1 MRIGIPTEIKTL
13 EARVGLVPEACAE
26 LIALGHRVGVQA
38 GAGIASGFSDEQ
50 YRKLGVEMLPDAETV
65 YGESE
70 LIIKVKEPVG
80 PELQLLQE
88 HHLLF
93 SFLHLAANPELHARL
108 QEIGLTAVGF
118 ETVVDRGR
126 LPILAPMSDIA
137 GRLAVQIGTTLLHRP
152 KGGKGILLGGLPA
165 AERGRVVVLG
175 AGNAGGNSIRVAASL
190 GAEVVAFD
198 RQPTQLEMMRQIGD
212 NVTALY
218 PYAEKVDEE
227 IRRADMVIGAVLLPG
242 AKAPKLVS
250 ASQVASM
257 QEGSV
262 IVDVAVDQGGCIE
275 TTRPTDYRNPTYV
288 EHGVT
293 HFAVTNMPGAVP
305 RTAVQ
310 ALSAS
315 LIPYALQIS
324 QPQWRE
330 FAPLA
335 QGINIEGGK
344 VIHPGLQG
352 I

>member
-26 LIALGHRVGVQA
+26 LIGLGHRVGVQSGA
-38 GAGIASGFSDEQ
+38 GAASGYSDGDYE
-50 YRKLGVEMLPDAETV
+50 KLGVDILPDAETV
-65 YGESE
+65 YGECD

-80 PELQLLQE
+80 PELQLLQQR
-88 HHLLF
+88 HLLF
-93 SFLHLAANPELHARL
+93 SFLHLAASPELLVRL
-108 QEIGLTAVGF
+108 QEIGLTAVGY
-118 ETVVDRGR
+118 ETVMDHGR
-126 LPILAPMSDIA
+126 LPILTPMSDIA

-152 KGGKGILLGGLPA
+152 NGGKGVLLGGLPA

-175 AGNAGGNSIRVAASL
+175 AGNAGGNSVRVAAAL
-190 GAEVVAFD
+190 GAEVVVFD
-198 RQPTQLEMMRQIGD
+198 KQPARLELMRQYGN

-250 ASQVASM
+250 SSQVASM

-262 IVDVAVDQGGCIE
+262 IMDVAVDQGGCIE
-275 TTRPTDYRNPTYV
+275 TTRPTDYTKPTYI

-305 RTAVQ
+305 RTASQ

-324 QPQWRE
+324 QPNWRE
-330 FAPLA
+330 FVPLA
-335 QGINIEGGK
+335 QGINIEDGK
-344 VIHPGLQG
+344 VIHPALQG

>member
-26 LIALGHRVGVQA
+26 LIGLGHRVGVQS
-38 GAGIASGFSDEQ
+38 GAGVASGYSDGD
-50 YRKLGVEMLPDAETV
+50 YGKLGVAILPDAETV

-80 PELQLLQE
+80 PELQLLQQ

-93 SFLHLAANPELHARL
+93 GFLHLAANPALLVRL
-108 QEIGLTAVGF
+108 QEIGLTAVGY
-118 ETVVDRGR
+118 ETVTDHGR
-126 LPILAPMSDIA
+126 LPILTPMSDIA

-152 KGGKGILLGGLPA
+152 NGGKGVLLGGLPA

-175 AGNAGGNSIRVAASL
+175 AGNAGGNSVRLAAAL
-190 GAEVVAFD
+190 GAEVVVFD
-198 RQPTQLEMMRQIGD
+198 KQPARLELMRQFGD

-218 PYAEKVDEE
+218 PYAEKVDKE

-250 ASQVASM
+250 SSQVASM

-262 IVDVAVDQGGCIE
+262 IMDIAVDQGGCIE
-275 TTRPTDYRNPTYV
+275 TTKPTDYTNPTYIQ
-288 EHGVT
+288 HGVT

-305 RTAVQ
+305 RTASQ

-324 QPQWRE
+324 QPNWRE
-330 FAPLA
+330 FVPLA
-335 QGINIEGGK
+335 QGINIEDGK
-344 VIHPGLQG
+344 VIHPALQG

>member
-26 LIALGHRVGVQA
+26 LIGLGHRVGVQSGA
-38 GAGIASGFSDEQ
+38 GAASGYSDGDYE
-50 YRKLGVEMLPDAETV
+50 KLGVDILPDAETV
-65 YGESE
+65 YGECD

-80 PELQLLQE
+80 PELQLLQQR
-88 HHLLF
+88 HLLF
-93 SFLHLAANPELHARL
+93 SFLHLAASPELLVRL
-108 QEIGLTAVGF
+108 QEIGLTAVGY
-118 ETVVDRGR
+118 ETVMDHGR
-126 LPILAPMSDIA
+126 LPILTPMSDIA

-152 KGGKGILLGGLPA
+152 NGGKGVLLGGLPA

-175 AGNAGGNSIRVAASL
+175 AGNAGGNSVRVAAAL
-190 GAEVVAFD
+190 GAEVVVFD
-198 RQPTQLEMMRQIGD
+198 KQPARLELMRQYGN

-250 ASQVASM
+250 SSQVASM

-262 IVDVAVDQGGCIE
+262 IMDVAVDQGGCIE
-275 TTRPTDYRNPTYV
+275 TTRPTDYTKPTYI

-305 RTAVQ
+305 RTASQ

-315 LIPYALQIS
+315 LISYAMQIS
-324 QPQWRE
+324 QPNWRE
-330 FAPLA
+330 FEPLA

-344 VIHPGLQG
+344 VIHPALQG